1 MFSSFDDESIVC
13 KSFQD
18 FHLNES
24 LKESQHLSKSA
35 KHSSRA
41 ESSMGQNIL
50 LSLKKLQDRLNAL
63 DSEKSRLIEDNEK
76 IELNLEQIKSKTS
89 AASSTSK
96 ILESA
101 EPSVYSSSSSS
112 LSQSEQSFHP
122 SIKSPAPEV
131 LNQTFRT
138 PNIYNKTESSRFQSL
153 ITPASSKQQQRNETR
168 DFSIQQDMV
177 SEGSIMDDS
186 FKPCQLM
193 LETSTMTNI
202 SACVDEN
209 GKINV
214 CESEKQFES
223 ATAKCEMLE
232 RQLEMLREKVC
243 NAERDRAL
251 ALENQIKLEREKS
264 KLNMQNRKKEFKREM
279 LVNLETQNSELSQQ
293 NHLFHERLR
302 TLRKDLETEKQ
313 ERQKLIDRAQE
324 LENREKA
331 RLLLDEYNMRKV
343 SRTPP
348 PKKVSDREFQRRA
361 RRQSRTRSTSPHY
374 RVNIHDLP
382 FLTGTS
388 ATKSPAFAAQIQ
400 NVLFDL
406 KLHNPKVCGYKEKVM
421 KRKVARKGSS
431 VSSGEKSDDVSEWE
445 QDVLLDNL
453 EQNFNN
459 FEELLGNLEAE
470 FGEILEEHCIL
481 KKQLELLGEKSSD
494 ELKSKIVSVGS
505 KLKEKAQM
513 IVTIR
518 KHLKDQKELNKKL
531 KKESVTPK
539 LVRVKPAVV
548 NKRSTR
554 SNSIGRPGLIAK
566 QRKEMLKNVKA
577 FHQELKKDDLSWD

>member
-24 LKESQHLSKSA
+24 LKETEHLSKSA

-63 DSEKSRLIEDNEK
+63 DSEKSQLIKDKEK
-76 IELNLEQIKSKTS
+76 IELNLEQIKSNTS
-89 AASSTSK
+89 VASSTSK
-96 ILESA
+96 LLESA
-101 EPSVYSSSSSS
+101 EPSVHSTRSSSSS
-112 LSQSEQSFHP
+112 LSQSEKSFHH
-122 SIKSPAPEV
+122 SIRSPAPEV

-138 PNIYNKTESSRFQSL
+138 PNIYNKTESPRFQSL
-153 ITPASSKQQQRNETR
+153 ITPASSKQHQRNDTR
-168 DFSIQQDMV
+168 DLSIQQDMV

-264 KLNMQNRKKEFKREM
+264 KLNIQNRKKEFKRQM
-279 LVNLETQNSELSQQ
+279 LTNLETQNSELSQQ
-293 NHLFHERLR
+293 NNLFVERLE

-331 RLLLDEYNMRKV
+331 RLLLDEYNMRKI

-348 PKKVSDREFQRRA
+348 PKKVSDREFQRKA

-421 KRKVARKGSS
+421 KRKVARKAFS
-431 VSSGEKSDDVSEWE
+431 VSSGEKSDDTTEWE

-481 KKQLELLGEKSSD
+481 KKQLELLGEKSSE
-494 ELKSKIVSVGS
+494 ELKSKIMSVGS

-518 KHLKDQKELNKKL
+518 QHLKDQVELNKKL
-531 KKESVTPK
+531 KKDSVTPK
-539 LVRVKPAVV
+539 RVKAAVE
-548 NKRSTR
+548 RSYTR